1 MKTLTLFR
9 AALVAVALV
18 SLSGCQTLSQL
29 DIRNPTYRFRDIRPD
44 VSLALPLSA
53 STIDVD
59 MVVEIENPNSVGLR
73 LDRIDFDLF
82 VNDQAVASSIADQGV
97 RIPANDTGEV
107 RLRTSIPYERLGSL
121 FREVANVVSGG
132 RANYEVRG
140 TAYYDTPIGTM
151 KFPLTV
157 YRSGR

>member
-1 MKTLTLFR
+1 LIGKTSLKLFL
-9 AALVAVALV
+9 AVAVLAGT
-18 SLSGCQTLSQL
+18 GCQTLSQL

-44 VSLALPLSA
+44 VQLAIPLSS

-59 MVVEIENPNSVGLR
+59 MMVEIDNPNSVGLR

-82 VNDQAVASSIADQGV
+82 VNDRAVATSVAREGV
-97 RIPANDTGEV
+97 RIPANDIGQV

-121 FREVANVVSGG
+121 FREVANVVQGG

-157 YRSGR
+157 YRTGT